1 MNYKI
6 YQFSFGDGFAGSAKM
21 AVLSSKALIEKGH
34 QVKLFV
40 SKDSLT
46 KKRALEKGIP
56 IAELDSRQKLS
67 LLIKDVMNN
76 FEEDKP
82 NFVLAYHSQD
92 RKVVMKLKTKLR
104 KEIIGVAYRQN
115 ISLSTP
121 IIGSLLYNRY
131 FDFMIACSQGV
142 AESLI
147 KEGIKKSKVHVIHNT
162 TEIPL
167 DILKISGDKI
177 RNQFGLNEK
186 FVLGIS
192 SWFHK
197 ERKGFD
203 ILFEAFSKL
212 EERFVLLIIGVPK
225 ENQNEV
231 FEYASTFGIANDK
244 IIMPGFIDNI
254 YEYYKAM
261 DIFIL
266 PSRSEGFSLAL
277 LEAAASGLPIIATDI
292 PGNDE
297 FIEHKKNGLLFNLSK
312 PDALTQGILQLAGDS
327 KLSNEFGR
335 SAQEYF
341 FKDFTLDRYA
351 EKLNT
356 FFDMAYSNS
365 HKAKTSR

>member
-1 MNYKI
+1 MSYKI
-6 YQFSFGDGFAGSAKM
+6 FQFSFGDGYAGSAKM
-21 AVLSSKALIEKGH
+21 AILSSKALLDKGH
-34 QVKLFV
+34 SVKLFV

-56 IAELDSRQKLS
+56 IVELNSRQKLS
-67 LLIKDVMNN
+67 ALVKEVVEN
-76 FEEDKP
+76 FGEEKP
-82 NFVLAYHSQD
+82 DFAVAYHSQD
-92 RKVVMKLKTKLR
+92 RKVVMKLKAKFK
-104 KEIIGVAYRQN
+104 KEIISIAYRQN

-121 IIGSLLYNRY
+121 FIGPLLYNRY
-131 FDFMIACSQGV
+131 FDFMIACSRGV

-147 KEGIKKSKVHVIHNT
+147 KEGIKKNKVHVIHNT

-167 DILKISGDKI
+167 DISKISGDKI
-177 RNQFGLNEK
+177 RNQFGLK
-186 FVLGIS
+186 DKIVLGIS

-212 EERFVLLIIGVPK
+212 DERFVLLIIGIPK

-261 DIFIL
+261 DIFLL

-277 LEAAASGLPIIATDI
+277 LEAAASGLPIIASDI

-297 FIEHKKNGLLFNLSK
+297 FIEHNKNGLLFNLSK
-312 PDALTQGILQLAGDS
+312 PDELTQGILQLAGDS
-327 KLSNEFGR
+327 KLSNEYGK

-341 FKDFTLDRYA
+341 LKDFTLGRYA

-356 FFDMAYSNS
+356 FFDEAYSTS
-365 HKAKTSR
+365 QKAKTSQ